1 MNDPVAAWRALQAEV
16 PDSAAW
22 VESVM
27 SAQQDAGFVYHG
39 KAMLEVAEP
48 TFVTASQ
55 VAADQRAAEAVVAAL
70 VAAGRLLLDDRDLQ
84 NTYIPGWLDGVP
96 DADLFSL
103 PSGYSQPIVFG
114 RLDGV
119 RTSEGLHFLEFNG
132 GLPGGILPADRSAD
146 LLADTDL
153 AGRFGQQHPFRTA
166 TVGEDVLDA
175 LIDTWH
181 DFGGGGPPYTVVA
194 MPRELTDIA
203 TPALTYLSGL
213 AQARG
218 LEIAIADPG
227 DTIILSWGTSG
238 ATQVTLWWLVPTGQ
252 LGEFWEVPLNG
263 SFTYTIRD
271 TERNATNFMLTA
283 TNAAGNHTNVTLA
296 VTLRCTGEWF
306 IANPPDICPYNPPL
320 ASQAAEQPF
329 ENGFMIWIAELDQ
342 IVVLFAD
349 GLSPH
354 YAIFTDEWNEGDPE
368 IDPTLEPPPGL
379 YQPVRGFGL
388 VWREGYGD
396 VRSRLGWATQPEQAY
411 STLYQQT
418 SYWKYNETYIRALN
432 GGVWYLKAER
442 SGWEWVV
449 G

>member
-1 MNDPVAAWRALQAEV
+1 MKITRLCLFWLTLLL
-16 PDSAAW
+16 
-22 VESVM
+22 
-27 SAQQDAGFVYHG
+27 G
-39 KAMLEVAEP
+39 
-48 TFVTASQ
+48 
-55 VAADQRAAEAVVAAL
+55 AL
-70 VAAGRLLLDDRDLQ
+70 VLAAC
-84 NTYIPGWLDGVP
+84 DGGP
-96 DADLFSL
+96 TT
-103 PSGYSQPIVFG
+103 PTPIVNVT
-114 RLDGV
+114 D
-119 RTSEGLHFLEFNG
+119 T
-132 GLPGGILPADRSAD
+132 PAGPTNTPTQPATPSH
-146 LLADTDL
+146 T
-153 AGRFGQQHPFRTA
+153 PTA
-166 TVGEDVLDA
+166 T
-175 LIDTWH
+175 
-181 DFGGGGPPYTVVA
+181 
-194 MPRELTDIA
+194 
-203 TPALTYLSGL
+203 TPATATNTQTATSTLTTTPTQTGTPPPTSTATATATGSPTVTPT
-213 AQARG
+213 QAPPPSLTPTNQPAG
-218 LEIAIADPG
+218 PTIHFFTADVAIADPG

-329 ENGFMIWIAELDQ
+329 ENGFMLWIAELDQ

-442 SGWEWVV
+442 SGWEWLV